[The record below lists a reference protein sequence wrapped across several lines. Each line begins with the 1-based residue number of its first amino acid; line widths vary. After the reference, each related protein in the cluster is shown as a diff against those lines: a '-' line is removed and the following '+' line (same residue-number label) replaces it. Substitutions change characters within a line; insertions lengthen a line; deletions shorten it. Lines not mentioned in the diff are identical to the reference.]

1 MTTPLPRRLVLIRHA
16 KATQGGIDADR
27 PLAERG
33 VADAV
38 AIGRWLAEQSLLPD
52 RVVVSPARRASQTWQ
67 LACAELGAELGA
79 AAEPVVDERVYD
91 NTLGDLLRI
100 VRESPPS
107 VHTLALIGHNPSI
120 AELASVL
127 DDRHGESA
135 ARQEFAQKY
144 PTSGIA
150 VFELGIEWE
159 LVDFGTGT
167 LRQFAA
173 PRGPAG

>member
-1 MTTPLPRRLVLIRHA
+1 VTTPTPRRLVLIRHA
-16 KATQGGIDADR
+16 KAAQGGIDTER

-33 VADAV
+33 LVDAAAV
-38 AIGRWLAEQSLLPD
+38 GRWLAERKLVPD

-67 LACAELGAELGA
+67 LAGAEVA
-79 AAEPVVDERVYD
+79 AAAQPVVDERVYD
-91 NTLGDLLRI
+91 NTLGDLLQI
-100 VRESPPS
+100 VRESPPD
-107 VHTLALIGHNPSI
+107 VRTLALVGHNPSI

-127 DDRHGESA
+127 DDRHGETV
-135 ARQEFAQKY
+135 ARQELAQKY

-173 PRGPAG
+173 PRGPAD

>member
-1 MTTPLPRRLVLIRHA
+1 MTRHLVLIRHA
-16 KATQGGIDADR
+16 KATQGGIDAER

-33 VADAV
+33 VVDAA
-38 AIGRWLAEQSLLPD
+38 AIGRWLAERSLVPD

-67 LACAELGAELGA
+67 LAGAELGA
-79 AAEPVVDERVYD
+79 SAEPVVEERVND
-91 NTLGDLLRI
+91 NTLSDLLRV
-100 VRESPPS
+100 VRESPPDVS
-107 VHTLALIGHNPSI
+107 TLAVVGHNPSI

-127 DDRHGESA
+127 DDRHGETV
-135 ARQEFAQKY
+135 ARQELAHKY

-159 LVDFGTGT
+159 QVDFGTGT

-173 PRGPAG
+173 PRGSSG

>member
-1 MTTPLPRRLVLIRHA
+1 MTTSTPRRLVLIRHA
-16 KATQGGIDADR
+16 KAAQGGIDAER

-33 VADAV
+33 LVDAAAV
-38 AIGRWLAEQSLLPD
+38 GRWLAERNLLPD

-67 LACAELGAELGA
+67 LAGAELGPVA
-79 AAEPVVDERVYD
+79 RAVVDERVYD
-91 NTLGDLLRI
+91 NTLSDLLRV
-100 VRESPPS
+100 VRESPPD
-107 VHTLALIGHNPSI
+107 VGTLAVVGHNPSI

-127 DDRHGESA
+127 DDRRGEPV
-135 ARQEFAQKY
+135 ARQELAQKY

-159 LVDFGTGT
+159 QVDFGTGT

-173 PRGPAG
+173 PRGPSR

>member
-1 MTTPLPRRLVLIRHA
+1 MLIRHA

-52 RVVVSPARRASQTWQ
+52 RVVVSPARRASLTWQ
-67 LACAELGAELGA
+67 LAGAELRAELGAELGA

-100 VRESPPS
+100 VRESPRG
-107 VHTLALIGHNPSI
+107 VRTLALIGHNPSI